1 MALWTYPIIVRRESV
16 FITGLA
22 SRRRRISDVLMM
34 MNRGGRG
41 RGGAGWRDERLC
53 RWDCEGTGGSWRRV
67 LMKAPLLRT
76 TKE

>member
-41 RGGAGWRDERLC
+41 RGGGL
-53 RWDCEGTGGSWRRV
+53 EG
-67 LMKAPLLRT
+67 
-76 TKE
+76 

>member
-41 RGGAGWRDERLC
+41 RGGRVGGMRC
-53 RWDCEGTGGSWRRV
+53 CVGGTARGRGEVGGGF
-67 LMKAPLLRT
+67 
-76 TKE
+76 